1 MSFDRTNLK
10 QSKRKKDLMD
20 FIIIV
25 VLVIGILILHK
36 PLSVVFNR
44 LYIKRQQRKF
54 VECET
59 FYHSVVSKYIR
70 YYNRL
75 GLEDQRKFLF
85 RTFLFRKA
93 RRFHYIEVKE
103 SAEMPILI
111 SAVAIQLT
119 FGLDKY
125 MLNYFNEIYVLK
137 DDYHYGFYSRPF
149 MGHVDQSGIY
159 LSWDNFIK
167 GISGQTPYCNVGL
180 HEMGHALAY
189 VTFITE
195 TEEDKHFKKEFK
207 NFSKVARPIFADM
220 QGGNRNLLG
229 EYAAVNYHEFWAVS
243 VETFFENPVCM
254 RLDLPDLY
262 QAMVDLLR
270 QDPLQMRSNN
280 NGKATF
286 VLKSAKKEEGM
297 KLGA

>member
-1 MSFDRTNLK
+1 ME
-10 QSKRKKDLMD
+10 

-25 VLVIGILILHK
+25 ALVTAVLILHR
-36 PLSVVFNR
+36 PLTA
-44 LYIKRQQRKF
+44 LYNKLYVSRQQRKF
-54 VECET
+54 IECET

-70 YYNRL
+70 YYNRMS
-75 GLEDQRKFLF
+75 LEDQRKFLF
-85 RTFLFRKA
+85 RTFLFKKS

-125 MLNYFNEIYVLK
+125 MLNYFNDIYVLK

-159 LSWDNFIK
+159 LSWDNFMK
-167 GISGQTPYCNVGL
+167 GVSGQTPYCNVGL

-220 QGGNRNLLG
+220 QAGIRNLLG

-243 VETFFENPVCM
+243 VETFFENPVCL
-254 RLDLPDLY
+254 RQDLPNLY

-270 QDPLQMRSNN
+270 QDPLQMKSHN

-286 VLKSAKKEEGM
+286 VMKALKREEES
-297 KLGA
+297 LN

>member
-1 MSFDRTNLK
+1 ME
-10 QSKRKKDLMD
+10 

-25 VLVIGILILHK
+25 VLVIGILVLHK

-75 GLEDQRKFLF
+75 DLEDQRKFLF
-85 RTFLFRKA
+85 RTFLFKKA

-119 FGLDKY
+119 FGLEKF

-280 NGKATF
+280 SGKATF
-286 VLKSAKKEEGM
+286 VLKSPKKEEGLRVGM
-297 KLGA
+297 

>member
-1 MSFDRTNLK
+1 ME
-10 QSKRKKDLMD
+10 

-119 FGLDKY
+119 FGLDKF

-167 GISGQTPYCNVGL
+167 GIGGQTPYCNVGL

-254 RLDLPDLY
+254 RLDLPELY

-280 NGKATF
+280 SGTATF
-286 VLKSAKKEEGM
+286 VLKSVKKEEGLR
-297 KLGA
+297 LGA

>member
-1 MSFDRTNLK
+1 
-10 QSKRKKDLMD
+10 
-20 FIIIV
+20 
-25 VLVIGILILHK
+25 
-36 PLSVVFNR
+36 
-44 LYIKRQQRKF
+44 
-54 VECET
+54 
-59 FYHSVVSKYIR
+59 
-70 YYNRL
+70 
-75 GLEDQRKFLF
+75 
-85 RTFLFRKA
+85 
-93 RRFHYIEVKE
+93 VKE

-111 SAVAIQLT
+111 SAVAVQLT
-119 FGLDKY
+119 FGLDKF

-207 NFSKVARPIFADM
+207 NFSKVARPIFSDM

-254 RLDLPDLY
+254 RLDLPELY
-262 QAMVDLLR
+262 QAMIDLLR
-270 QDPLQMRSNN
+270 QDPLQMRNNN
-280 NGKATF
+280 NGRATF
-286 VLKSAKKEEGM
+286 VLKSPKKEENL
-297 KLGA
+297 KLGV

>member
-1 MSFDRTNLK
+1 ME
-10 QSKRKKDLMD
+10 

-25 VLVIGILILHK
+25 VLVIGILVLHK

-75 GLEDQRKFLF
+75 DLEDQRKFLF
-85 RTFLFRKA
+85 RTFLFKKA

-119 FGLDKY
+119 FGLDKF

-207 NFSKVARPIFADM
+207 NFSKVARPIFAEM

-280 NGKATF
+280 SGKATF
-286 VLKSAKKEEGM
+286 VLKSPKKEEGLRVGM
-297 KLGA
+297 